1 MKVLASLRVKPISPS
16 LRPEP
21 ALVDRA
27 AAVVQRHGFEVLR
40 KGRRSLTVSGDQSD
54 FEQLVGKQLHPGS
67 FIIEQDTAGTEMA
80 AAVDLLEITDAPAEL
95 SREYGTNS

>member
-1 MKVLASLRVKPISPS
+1 MKVLASLRVKPSSAS

-21 ALVDRA
+21 ALIDRA

-54 FEQLVGKQLHPGS
+54 FEQLVGKQLHAGS
-67 FIIEQDTAGTEMA
+67 FIIEQATAGTEMA
-80 AAVDLLEITDAPAEL
+80 AAVDLLEITDTPTEL
-95 SREYGTNS
+95 SR